1 MNLLYDQTFVG
12 RELFDIDFDYDKCMQ
27 EPFHTEL
34 YNIFRRAKIDDGDA
48 RNFELTFDVY
58 LHAAY
63 KACGYMTLDLDL
75 YGPRTCRDLFTIGLR
90 YLCLANEDD
99 DYIDWSKFGPNNE
112 PDDHRLFSPAE
123 VFLIEHLAYALLVA
137 KEGPSVP
144 YQLIEVFED
153 HLTMPADITE
163 CLEIFCAMRE
173 LNPNPHGADV
183 EWLRS
188 EWAPISHQ
196 LYGPIKE
203 VANRY
208 NRKVTIDTQLHA
220 YDIDGLSAWD
230 SEDLTPWLCLPFQ
243 SIGHEQITQH
253 HDYDADMARRFLLL
267 WDDYGERSYAVEL
280 IEAWSKDNL
289 DSFKPSHHSP
299 RRRKVGDPI
308 SADLAFME
316 PRSLGPTAKEQEE
329 ARARAIDDLYDYIE
343 QLHHEENDEN
353 IDLECH
359 EATTASAPI
368 ATPIHLNL
376 TGKEG
381 LTKINVIRIF
391 NIMHHI
397 GFFVDADGMP
407 LPKSTLFTALSN
419 AFNCPELSDWENSLY
434 PSRSKANSD
443 HRAQKKIFEKMKNK
457 QTKFFKEMEEEYLEI
472 FNRLQE
478 EQETILNKSD
488 EKKSKQ
494 R

>member
-27 EPFHTEL
+27 ETFHTEL

-63 KACGYMTLDLDL
+63 KACGYMTLDLDF
-75 YGPRTCRDLFTIGLR
+75 YGPRAYRDLFTIGLR

-99 DYIDWSKFGPNNE
+99 DYIIWPDDDPDDD

-137 KEGPSVP
+137 KADPPVP

-173 LNPNPHGADV
+173 LDLNPHGADV

-203 VANRY
+203 VAIRY
-208 NRKVTIDTQLHA
+208 SRKVTIDTRLHA
-220 YDIDGLSAWD
+220 YDVRELSAWLT
-230 SEDLTPWLCLPFQ
+230 EDLTPWLCLPFQ
-243 SIGHEQITQH
+243 GIGHEHITQQH
-253 HDYDADMARRFLLL
+253 YYDADMARRFLLL
-267 WDDYGERSYAVEL
+267 WEDYDERSYAVDL
-280 IEAWSKDNL
+280 IEAWSKDNP
-289 DSFKPSHHSP
+289 DCFDNPYRNVRRFKQGQLPS
-299 RRRKVGDPI
+299 
-308 SADLAFME
+308 SATGYLTE
-316 PRSLGPTAKEQEE
+316 RSLGPTAKEQEE

-397 GFFVDADGMP
+397 GFFVDADDMS

-472 FNRLQE
+472 FNRLQK
-478 EQETILNKSD
+478 EQVTILNKSD
-488 EKKSKQ
+488 EKK
-494 R
+494 RRH

>member
-1 MNLLYDQTFVG
+1 MNPLYDQTFVG
-12 RELFDIDFDYDKCMQ
+12 RELFYIHFDYDKCMQ
-27 EPFHTEL
+27 DSFHKEL

-48 RNFELTFDVY
+48 GNFPLTFAAY

-63 KACGYMTLDLDL
+63 KACGYMMLDLDI
-75 YGPRTCRDLFTIGLR
+75 YGPRAYHDLFIVAFR
-90 YLCLANEDD
+90 YMCVANEDD

-112 PDDHRLFSPAE
+112 PDDHRLFCPAE

-137 KEGPSVP
+137 KANPSVP

-163 CLEIFCAMRE
+163 CLNIFCDMCYMEPIPRVHSVEQLRE
-173 LNPNPHGADV
+173 
-183 EWLRS
+183 EW
-188 EWAPISHQ
+188 EPINHQ
-196 LYGPIKE
+196 LFAPIKE
-203 VANRY
+203 VAVRY
-208 NRKVTIDTQLHA
+208 SRQVTIDTQLHA
-220 YDIDGLSAWD
+220 HDINGLSDWD
-230 SEDLTPWLCLPFQ
+230 CEDLTPWLTLPLANLDGTCSQ
-243 SIGHEQITQH
+243 VVSN
-253 HDYDADMARRFLLL
+253 YDAEVAHRFLDHWEYLSEL
-267 WDDYGERSYAVEL
+267 YNVVEL
-280 IEAWSKDNL
+280 IEEWSKENPEYFGNSL
-289 DSFKPSHHSP
+289 SG
-299 RRRKVGDPI
+299 RRHKVGAHTLKGNI
-308 SADLAFME
+308 E
-316 PRSLGPTAKEQEE
+316 ERHLGPDSKEQEK
-329 ARARAIDDLYDYIE
+329 ARAQAIDELYDYIE
-343 QLHHEENDEN
+343 ELSRKEN
-353 IDLECH
+353 
-359 EATTASAPI
+359 TADDNQASPMPVAAPMQRP
-368 ATPIHLNL
+368 PIHLNL

-391 NIMHHI
+391 NVMHHI
-397 GFFVDADGMP
+397 GFFVDADGMS

-488 EKKSKQ
+488 EKK
-494 R
+494 RRH